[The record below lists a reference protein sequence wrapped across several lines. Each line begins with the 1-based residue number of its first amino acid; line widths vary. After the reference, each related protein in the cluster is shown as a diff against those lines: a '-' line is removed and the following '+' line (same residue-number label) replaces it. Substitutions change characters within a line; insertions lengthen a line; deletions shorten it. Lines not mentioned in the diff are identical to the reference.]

1 MVLHEV
7 TVEGVQSGWGLQHGQ
22 LEHSLLLLLKQS
34 LWVQL
39 EQMSLS
45 TGSEVGDAA
54 GVSNPKTVGA
64 EEFVNLLNCWP
75 CATTTN
81 PTKGHSH
88 RLEAQII
95 AGYRVA
101 EQTCRND

>member
-1 MVLHEV
+1 VVLHEV
-7 TVEGVQSGWGLQHGQ
+7 TVEGVHSGWRLQHGQ

-34 LWVQL
+34 SCVQL
-39 EQMSLS
+39 EQLSLS
-45 TGSEVGDAA
+45 TDSEVGDAA
-54 GVSNPKTVGA
+54 GVSTPKTVGA
-64 EEFVNLLNCWP
+64 VEFSNLLNCWP

-81 PTKGHSH
+81 PTKGH

-101 EQTCRND
+101 EQTCRNE

>member
-7 TVEGVQSGWGLQHGQ
+7 TVEGLHSGWGLQHGQ
-22 LEHSLLLLLKQS
+22 LEHSLLLGFEQS
-34 LWVQL
+34 VWVQL
-39 EQMSLS
+39 SQMSIPLR
-45 TGSEVGDAA
+45 A
-54 GVSNPKTVGA
+54 GVAVAGGSTIVLLLY
-64 EEFVNLLNCWP
+64 LLNCWP

-81 PTKGHSH
+81 PTKSH

-101 EQTCRND
+101 EQTC